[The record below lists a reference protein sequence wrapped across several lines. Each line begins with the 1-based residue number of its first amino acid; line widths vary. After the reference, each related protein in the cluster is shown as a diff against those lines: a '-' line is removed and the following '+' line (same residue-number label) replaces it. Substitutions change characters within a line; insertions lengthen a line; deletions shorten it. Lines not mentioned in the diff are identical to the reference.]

1 MPQPRSEERSGA
13 SRSWNSRT
21 RRAQQPA
28 QLQIRFA
35 ERDRQTSPATR
46 PDYIAPVNFLEK
58 FAVPL
63 CTQPLHLEYVSLQ
76 AMRCPGWRERLHS
89 RDASRELLGTG

>member
-1 MPQPRSEERSGA
+1 MLQPKSGERSDA
-13 SRSWNSRT
+13 CRSWNSRT
-21 RRAQQPA
+21 PRAQPPA
-28 QLQIRFA
+28 QLRIRFA
-35 ERDRQTSPATR
+35 KKDRQTSPATI
-46 PDYIAPVNFLEK
+46 PDYIAQVNFLEK
-58 FAVPL
+58 FAMPL